1 MIRKIVGLA
10 VLAVAFVAAYGTAAG
25 QAGKEGG
32 EKPKG
37 TAMKAPYVHAVYFYL
52 KKDGPKD
59 EVEKLI
65 QDSHTLLGKIPSVRG
80 LWAGRPADK
89 AKSTPKVAVTD
100 YTVGLLV
107 LFEDYAGLQAY
118 LDHPLHTE
126 YLEKHGK
133 HWDRVSVY
141 DFMNQKK

>member
-1 MIRKIVGLA
+1 MIRKITGLA
-10 VLAVAFVAAYGTAAG
+10 LLMVALLAAYGTAAG

-37 TAMKAPYVHAVYFYL
+37 TTTKAPYVHAVYFYL
-52 KKDGPKD
+52 KKDAPKD
-59 EVEKLI
+59 EVAKLI
-65 QDSHTLLGKIPSVRG
+65 QASHTLLGKIPTVRG
-80 LWAGRPADK
+80 LWVGRPAE
-89 AKSTPKVAVTD
+89 KSTPKVAVTD

-107 LFEDYAGLQAY
+107 LFEDYAGLQTY